1 MSQVARLVVTRQ
13 PAQASELE
21 SGLRAAGVGVEFL
34 PVTDFA
40 LPEDRS
46 ALYESVDR
54 LGSGIYQWLLIT
66 SPNAARALVHAGWDG
81 LLPSTTA
88 LAVTGPGT
96 ARTVAALGCHST
108 PWMPREASARGLR
121 EGFPQRTHGGSA
133 GFGSGRLLLP
143 QSDLADPAL
152 AEALGARGWR
162 VDMVS
167 AYQTVEYPADP
178 ARRLLPRAGEI
189 LDIDSWNEPG
199 AVVLLTSASAAREFH
214 RRHPGALPH
223 LIAIGEPTARQC
235 RELDMPLLG
244 TAPTPDVA
252 GILAVLKSAS

>member
-1 MSQVARLVVTRQ
+1 MTAVSRLVVTRQ
-13 PAQASELE
+13 PSQAGELE
-21 SGLRAAGVGVEFL
+21 SGLREAGVDVEFL

-40 LPEDRS
+40 LPADRS
-46 ALYESVDR
+46 ALMESVDR

-66 SPNAARALVHAGWDG
+66 SPNAARALVRAGWDG

-96 ARTVAALGCHST
+96 SRTVAELGCHST

-152 AEALGARGWR
+152 AQALGERGWNIDA
-162 VDMVS
+162 VV
-167 AYQTVEYPADP
+167 AYQTVEFPADP
-178 ARRLLPRAGEI
+178 ALRLLPPVGEV
-189 LDIDSWNEPG
+189 LPIDTWNEPD
-199 AVVLLTSASAAREFH
+199 AMVLLTSASAARQFH
-214 RRHPGALPH
+214 RRHRGPRPR

-235 RELDMPLLG
+235 GELDMPLLG
-244 TAPTPDVA
+244 TAPTPDAA
-252 GILAVLKSAS
+252 GILAVLESAF

>member
-1 MSQVARLVVTRQ
+1 MTPVTRLVVTRQ
-13 PAQASELE
+13 PAQAGALE
-21 SGLRAAGVGVEFL
+21 SGLREAGIDVEFL

-40 LPEDRS
+40 LPADRS

-66 SPNAARALVHAGWDG
+66 SPNAARALNRAGWDG

-96 ARTVAALGCHST
+96 ARTVADVGCYST

-121 EGFPQRTHGGSA
+121 EGFPQRTVGGSA

-152 AEALGARGWR
+152 AEALGSHGWR
-162 VDMVS
+162 VDTVT

-178 ARRLLPRAGEI
+178 ARRLLPPVGEV
-189 LDIDSWNEPG
+189 LPVDTWNDPD
-199 AVVLLTSASAAREFH
+199 AVVLLTSSSAAREFH
-214 RRHPGALPH
+214 RRHVGTLPR

-235 RELDMPLLG
+235 HELELPILG
-244 TAPTPDVA
+244 TAPTPDTA
-252 GILAVLKSAS
+252 GILAVVESVS